1 MRKVFLVTFVALFL
15 AGLSAPAFAEDD
27 NDNGWSPYTN
37 SNQPGPAP
45 KLPKPLHADDPDS
58 DARHNHLK
66 DRYEDVT
73 GVIIPPVAIKPG
85 TAHTSNV
92 YELPQVAANTDLA
105 EDNSNNGIPD
115 ATSDALTGINDSK
128 NDYSV
133 SKLGSNPN
141 QPIKATINSKKS
153 APVQIKSLV
162 LTTRTPTDEFMAGAM
177 VLGASLAAVAFG
189 LLAMTSIHHLNFRRK
204 ALTLKD

>member
-27 NDNGWSPYTN
+27 NDNGWTPYTN

-45 KLPKPLHADDPDS
+45 KLPKPHHADDPDS

-66 DRYEDVT
+66 DQYEDVT

-85 TAHTSNV
+85 TGHTSNV
-92 YELPQVAANTDLA
+92 YELPQVPANTDQA

-115 ATSDALTGINDSK
+115 ATSDALNGINDSK

-141 QPIKATINSKKS
+141 QPIQATINSKKS
-153 APVQIKSLV
+153 APVHIKSLV
-162 LTTRTPTDEFMAGAM
+162 LTTRTPTDEFMTGAM
-177 VLGASLAAVAFG
+177 VLGASLAVVAFG
-189 LLAMTSIHHLNFRRK
+189 LLAMTSIHHLKFRRK